1 MIDVYKYF
9 CIIAPNCI
17 IVCSP
22 RLSIYLEKKPP
33 EGSKRIMGKW
43 WIGSK
48 VQGV

>member
-9 CIIAPNCI
+9 CIMAPNCI
-17 IVCSP
+17 ILGY
-22 RLSIYLEKKPP
+22 LSIYLEKKNP
-33 EGSKRIMGKW
+33 EGSKRIMVKW